1 MQLDVS
7 DLRVK
12 KTSLE
17 LNSAAG
23 LIDPE
28 MTQPE
33 TVRAPTRAN
42 GTWAGR
48 ARGSP
53 LHSPSWSA
61 HCPHVP
67 FMSPLKLAPLCPL
80 SQRVQAV
87 VPVLGMGTVL
97 CYSDVHTAGVSCHS
111 ALLVCVISRAG
122 APCTWYHK
130 HCTMHAASSTLHC
143 THCTV
148 HTALHAATCALQH
161 AHYSARSASHTA
173 ACTMHHTV
181 HHTYSTV
188 HTASCTLH
196 GAYSTMRTSPCTLH
210 HTQCLTQCT
219 VPTASCTLHHVRS
232 TTHDCTMHSALCTMH
247 GAPHAVQ
254 RSHYTMHT
262 AQWHHSWLYHPW
274 LYHAH
279 CTVHTVSHTV
289 CYAQCTTVSP
299 LC

>member
-161 AHYSARSASHTA
+161 AHYSMHNASHSAPYIQHCAHCIMYTAWCIQHYAHFTVHSASHS
-173 ACTMHHTV
+173 MPHTV
-181 HHTYSTV
+181 HCAHCIV
-188 HTASCTLH
+188 HTAPRPLN
-196 GAYSTMRTSPCTLH
+196 
-210 HTQCLTQCT
+210 HT
-219 VPTASCTLHHVRS
+219 
-232 TTHDCTMHSALCTMH
+232 
-247 GAPHAVQ
+247 
-254 RSHYTMHT
+254 
-262 AQWHHSWLYHPW
+262 
-274 LYHAH
+274 
-279 CTVHTVSHTV
+279 
-289 CYAQCTTVSP
+289 
-299 LC
+299 